1 MSAEGRIGVQPCG
14 RSVKVQVTEDIFL
27 GAMLGSAIGDAL
39 GAPLAGK
46 HTEEIGREFG
56 TIDGYLPT
64 TLPDGLQ
71 IEAGE
76 ITEETEIN
84 LCILESVTTNDGFV
98 IPENISARLI
108 RLVEGPSRHWM
119 TPTTVVGIEEAYEHD
134 GLVPETDDGTVDLSV
149 SLRGVPAGL
158 LHALGAYDPAS
169 IDADAN
175 HLARLS
181 HGDEVNGNLT
191 AAVARAIRTL
201 AIAPADDTSWRKDIE
216 QLRQLEGGEPVR
228 VALDAVSEAA
238 VFEEPVF
245 ATVARGGAA
254 DTNGALAGAFAG
266 ARFGAS
272 GIPQRLIDGLG
283 ARIYIS
289 LAVTWFYRTALR
301 RAGTVIDLRE
311 L

>member
-1 MSAEGRIGVQPCG
+1 M
-14 RSVKVQVTEDIFL
+14 KVQVTEDTFL
-27 GAMLGSAIGDAL
+27 GAMLGAAIGDAL
-39 GAPLAGK
+39 GAPLVGMSA
-46 HTEEIGREFG
+46 EEISRDFG
-56 TIDGYLPT
+56 AVEGYLPAV
-64 TLPDGLQ
+64 LPDGTR
-71 IEAGE
+71 IDAGE

-84 LCILESVTTNDGFV
+84 LCIVESMTTNDGVV

-119 TPTTVVGIEEAYEHD
+119 TEATVRGIEEAFARD
-134 GLVPETDDGTVDLSV
+134 GLVPETADGIVDLSV

-158 LHALGAYDPAS
+158 LHSLGADDQGS

-175 HLARLS
+175 LLARLS

-191 AAVARAIRTL
+191 SAVARAVRALAVAPAEDTSWREDVEHLRKLEGGESIRLALVDVADASVFEGPVFAAVAR
-201 AIAPADDTSWRKDIE
+201 
-216 QLRQLEGGEPVR
+216 GG
-228 VALDAVSEAA
+228 L
-238 VFEEPVF
+238 
-245 ATVARGGAA
+245 A

-272 GIPQRLIDGLG
+272 GIPQRLIDDLG

-289 LAVTWFYRTALR
+289 LAVTWFYRTAMR